1 MYAESIHRIKAVFIL
16 VAMLFMLSLLLPFS
30 DRGWLFMNLTG
41 KPQKLIGGALLAL
54 GLAATA
60 QGQTAG
66 VAYIS
71 NQNGGI
77 TVLDLA
83 TLELTGSF
91 DVGAKGPRGIGVT
104 ADGKYLVTA
113 NKDDANVSI
122 IDLSTRQVVKRVK
135 IGKNPE
141 FVRVLGGKAFV
152 TYEPSSKGGPPPKP
166 GVPVVEDDDDDD
178 KVPARI
184 AIVDISKG
192 KLLKEITS
200 GPETEGIEFTPD
212 GKRMIVTNEAD
223 NTITVHDIA
232 SGKLLKTIPTSQ
244 YGDRPR
250 GIKASPD
257 GKRYVATLEFGNKLL
272 VLDEQLDPIK
282 AVETGKTPYGVA
294 FDRSGQRI
302 FVAASR
308 ANTLQVFDAA
318 SLEKIKDIP
327 SGERC
332 WHFTFTPDGKQILLA
347 CGRSDEVI
355 VFDAD
360 KLEVTKRIANKGLPW
375 GIVTYPKAFGSLDQ
389 P

>member
-1 MYAESIHRIKAVFIL
+1 ME
-16 VAMLFMLSLLLPFS
+16 M
-30 DRGWLFMNLTG
+30 
-41 KPQKLIGGALLAL
+41 KLIGMPNKLVCTVLLAL
-54 GLAATA
+54 NFASAAPA
-60 QGQTAG
+60 QTAG

-71 NQNGGI
+71 NQNNGI
-77 TVLDLA
+77 NVLDLA
-83 TLELTGSF
+83 TLEPAGSF
-91 DVGAKGPRGIGVT
+91 GVGAKGTRGIGVT

-122 IDLSTRQVVKRVK
+122 IDLANRQVVYHVK

-141 FVRVLGGKAFV
+141 FVRVLGERAFV

-166 GVPVVEDDDDDD
+166 GTVTTHDDDDDD
-178 KVPARI
+178 IVPARI
-184 AIVDISKG
+184 AIIDIRKG

-223 NTITVHDIA
+223 STITVHDIA
-232 SGKLLKTIPTSQ
+232 SGKLLKTIPTSK

-250 GIKASPD
+250 GIKVAPD
-257 GKRYVATLEFGNKLL
+257 GKRYVATLEFGDKFL
-272 VLDEQLDPIK
+272 VLDDKLNPVRTVK
-282 AVETGKTPYGVA
+282 TGKTPYGIA

-308 ANTLQVFDAA
+308 EKTLQVFDAK
-318 SLEKIKDIP
+318 SLAKIKDIP

-332 WHFTFTPDGKQILLA
+332 WHFTFTPDDRQLLLS
-347 CGRSDEVI
+347 CGRSEEVI
-355 VFDAD
+355 VIDTA
-360 KLEVTKRIANKGLPW
+360 KLEVTKRIANKGMPW

>member
-1 MYAESIHRIKAVFIL
+1 M
-16 VAMLFMLSLLLPFS
+16 
-30 DRGWLFMNLTG
+30 
-41 KPQKLIGGALLAL
+41 KPTEKPRRLIGAALLAL
-54 GLAATA
+54 GFAATA
-60 QGQTAG
+60 AAQSAG

-71 NQNGGI
+71 NQNNGI

-83 TLELTGSF
+83 TLEPTGSF
-91 DVGAKGPRGIGVT
+91 EVGAKGPRGIGVT

-122 IDLSTRQVVKRVK
+122 IDLATRQVVHHVK

-141 FVRVLGGKAFV
+141 FVRVLGDRAFV

-166 GVPVVEDDDDDD
+166 GAVAAHDDDDDD

-184 AIVDISKG
+184 AIIDIRKG

-232 SGKLLKTIPTSQ
+232 SGKLLKTVPTSK

-250 GIKASPD
+250 GIKVSPD
-257 GKRYVATLEFGNKLL
+257 GKRYVATLEFGNKVL
-272 VLDEQLDPIK
+272 VLDEKLDP
-282 AVETGKTPYGVA
+282 VRTLDTGKTPYGIT

-308 ANTLQVFDAA
+308 ENTLQVFDAG
-318 SLEKIKDIP
+318 SYEKIKDIP
-327 SGERC
+327 TGERC
-332 WHFTFTPDGKQILLA
+332 WHFTFTPDDKQLLLT

-355 VFDAD
+355 VIDTA
-360 KLEVTKRIANKGLPW
+360 KLEVTKRIANKGMPW